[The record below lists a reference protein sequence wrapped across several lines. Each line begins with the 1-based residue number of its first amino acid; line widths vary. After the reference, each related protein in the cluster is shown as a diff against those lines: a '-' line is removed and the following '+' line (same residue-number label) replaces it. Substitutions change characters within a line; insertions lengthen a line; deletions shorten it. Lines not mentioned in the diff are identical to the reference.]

1 MTTCVYTNYIPNTFQ
16 RAVEYTVGSITQ
28 YSSENARSKLVMAPR
43 GLGVTTYIFHRTIEA
58 AINGLKVCVISPSHF
73 QSNFLRKNILKFNNL
88 SDVTKNISFST
99 IVPRGIRCDLIICDN
114 LEYNRYI
121 KVPEIFYFV
130 KYTEIYTTTT
140 NNAERIND
148 IYEYACSGDFLITKF
163 LQ

>member
-16 RAVEYTVGSITQ
+16 RAVEYTVGPITQ
-28 YSSENARSKLVMAPR
+28 YSSENTRSKLVMAPR
-43 GLGVTTYIFHRTIEA
+43 HLGVTTYIFHRSIEA

-73 QSNFLRKNILKFNNL
+73 QSDMHRRDIRKFNTL
-88 SDVTKNISFST
+88 SDVTNNISFSS

-114 LEYNRYI
+114 FEYNRYI
-121 KVPEIFYFV
+121 KVSEISYCA

-140 NNAERIND
+140 KNAERIND
-148 IYEYACSGDFLITKF
+148 IYEYACSRDFLITKF